1 MKIKTKLNLG
11 IGLLLFLLILM
22 AFLSV
27 KQIDKLSKASENII
41 KDNKETIV
49 FSANM
54 LQLLTSYR
62 ADEQWFE
69 QFELYLKKQKSNI
82 TERGE
87 DELTEK
93 LTEHFQRLHDNPY
106 ETQPIQQLE
115 MILFEIVTI
124 NLQAIETKNNIA
136 SNTAIRSVVLISILS
151 FFSVVIALVLFI
163 KLPSN
168 ISNPI
173 NELISSIKRIAAND
187 YSQRVNFEGHS
198 ELGELATAFNTM
210 ATKLNE
216 YDKSNVARL
225 LTEKRINETL
235 INKIPYPIIGFDK
248 HLKIFVVNEEFINIS
263 GLHFDEL
270 IGKNMLEIATINQL
284 FSQLL
289 IAGGLTVENFKDGD
303 SNAHIHIAHQGKEAY
318 YEKEIQEIVY
328 TTQDENSRNVLGYY
342 IILKNVTRYME
353 LDIAKTNF
361 IATISHELKTPIS
374 AIKLGLQLL
383 ENEKT
388 GKLNTEQLDLIKS
401 CEDDTNKLLKIIS
414 ELLNSTQA
422 ETGNIQLNILPV
434 DIREVL
440 HFSITSNKV
449 IAQQKGIL
457 FDIDLPEQLSDV
469 QADKDKSIWVLSN
482 LISNAIRYSPENSV
496 VKISVMQNN
505 NQLAISVSDFGPGIE
520 PQYQEKVFDRYF
532 RIPGTKQEGTG
543 LGLAICKEFMVAQG
557 GEIMLESRFGEGSTF
572 TITLNMKSV
581 DLSFLTDSVI

>member
-27 KQIDKLSKASENII
+27 KQIDELSKASENII

-87 DELTEK
+87 EELTKK
-93 LTEHFQRLHDNPY
+93 LSEHFQRLHDNPH

-115 MILFEIVTI
+115 KILFEIVTI
-124 NLQAIETKNNIA
+124 NLQAIESKNSIA
-136 SNTAIRSVVLISILS
+136 SNTALRSVVLISILS

-173 NELISSIKRIAAND
+173 NELIISIKRIAAND

-248 HLKIFVVNEEFINIS
+248 HLKIFVVNEEFLHIS
-263 GLHFDEL
+263 ELHFDEL

-289 IAGGLTVENFKDGD
+289 ITGGLTAENLKDVD
-303 SNAHIHIAHQGKEAY
+303 SNAHIHIAHHGKEAY

-328 TTQDENSRNVLGYY
+328 TTQEENIRNVLGYY

-374 AIKLGLQLL
+374 SIKLGLQLL

-388 GKLNTEQLDLIKS
+388 GKLNAEQLDLIKS

-422 ETGNIQLNILPV
+422 ETGKIQLNILAA

-449 IAQQKGIL
+449 IAQQKGIR
-457 FDIDLPEQLSDV
+457 FDIDLPEQLSAV

-482 LISNAIRYSPENSV
+482 LISNAIRYSPENSD
-496 VKISVMQNN
+496 VKISVTQNN
-505 NQLAISVSDFGPGIE
+505 NQMAISVTDFGPGIE
-520 PQYQEKVFDRYF
+520 PEYQEKVFDRYF

-543 LGLAICKEFMVAQG
+543 LGLAICKEFMEAQG
-557 GEIMLESRFGEGSTF
+557 GEITLDSRFGKGSTF
-572 TITLNMKSV
+572 TIKLNMKSAN
-581 DLSFLTDSVI
+581 LSFLADSFI

>member
-11 IGLLLFLLILM
+11 IGMLLFLLILM

-27 KQIDKLSKASENII
+27 KQIDKLAKASENII
-41 KDNKETIV
+41 KDNIETIGY
-49 FSANM
+49 SRSM
-54 LQLLTSYR
+54 LQLLTSYET
-62 ADEQWFE
+62 DEHWFVA
-69 QFELYLKKQKSNI
+69 FEGYLKKQKLNV
-82 TERGE
+82 TESGE
-87 DELTEK
+87 NELTEK
-93 LTEHFQRLHDNPY
+93 LSEHFQKLHSKPL
-106 ETQPIQQLE
+106 EKQPIQHLE
-115 MILFEIVTI
+115 AILFKIMDL
-124 NLQAIETKNNIA
+124 NLQAIDTKNNIA
-136 SNTAIRSVVLISILS
+136 ANTAIRSVVLISILS

-173 NELISSIKRIAAND
+173 SELINSIKRIAAND

-235 INKIPYPIIGFDK
+235 INKIQYPIIGFDK
-248 HLKIFVVNEEFINIS
+248 QLKVIVVNEEFLNIS
-263 GLHFDEL
+263 GLNYNDIL
-270 IGKNMLEIATINQL
+270 GKQILEIANENQL
-284 FSQLL
+284 IGQLML
-289 IAGGLTVENFKDGD
+289 MDNLGNGILSETKTET
-303 SNAHIHIAHQGKEAY
+303 HIQIEHNGKEAY

-328 TTQDENSRNVLGYY
+328 TSQNESHRNVLGYF
-342 IILKNVTRYME
+342 IVLKNVTKYME

-361 IATISHELKTPIS
+361 IATVSHELKTPIS
-374 AIKLGLQLL
+374 AIKLSLQLL

-388 GKLNTEQLDLIKS
+388 GILNNEQTELIKS
-401 CEDDTNKLLKIIS
+401 CEDDTNNLLKIIS
-414 ELLNSTQA
+414 ELLNITQA
-422 ETGNIQLNILPV
+422 ETGNIQLTILPV
-434 DIREVL
+434 DIKEVL
-440 HFSITSNKV
+440 NFAIQASKALAEQKQISFKV
-449 IAQQKGIL
+449 II
-457 FDIDLPEQLSDV
+457 PETISFV
-469 QADKDKSIWVLSN
+469 NADKDKSIWVLSN

-496 VKISVMQNN
+496 IKISVLQNN
-505 NQLAISVSDFGPGIE
+505 NQLAISVTDFGPGIE

-532 RIPGTKQEGTG
+532 RIPGTMQEGTG

-581 DLSFLTDSVI
+581 DLSFLADSVI

>member
-11 IGLLLFLLILM
+11 IGMLLFLLILM

-27 KQIDKLSKASENII
+27 KQIDELAKASENII
-41 KDNKETIV
+41 KDNIETIGY
-49 FSANM
+49 SRSM
-54 LQLLTSYR
+54 LQLLTSYET
-62 ADEQWFE
+62 DEQWFVT
-69 QFELYLKKQKSNI
+69 FESYLKKQKSNV
-82 TERGE
+82 TESGE
-87 DELTEK
+87 NELTEK
-93 LTEHFQRLHDNPY
+93 LSEQFQKLHSKPFEN
-106 ETQPIQQLE
+106 QPIQHLE
-115 MILFEIVTI
+115 AILFEIMDL
-124 NLQAIETKNNIA
+124 NLRAIDTKNNIA
-136 SNTAIRSVVLISILS
+136 ANTAIRSVVLISILS

-173 NELISSIKRIAAND
+173 SELINSIKRIAAND

-248 HLKIFVVNEEFINIS
+248 HLKIFVVNEEFLHIS
-263 GLHFDEL
+263 GLRFDEL
-270 IGKNMLEIATINQL
+270 IGKNMLEIATLNQL

-289 IAGGLTVENFKDGD
+289 VTGGLTFENFKDGD

-496 VKISVMQNN
+496 IKISVLQNN
-505 NQLAISVSDFGPGIE
+505 NQLAISVTDFGPGIE

-581 DLSFLTDSVI
+581 DLSFLADSVI